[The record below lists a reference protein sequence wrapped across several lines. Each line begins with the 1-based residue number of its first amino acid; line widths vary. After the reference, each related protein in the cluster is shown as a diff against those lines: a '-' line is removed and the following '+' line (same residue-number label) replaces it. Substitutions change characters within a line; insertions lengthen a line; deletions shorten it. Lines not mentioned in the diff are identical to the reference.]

1 MDPKAAAPDNRA
13 MKFCSHCG
21 SDRIALG
28 VPQGDHVPRY
38 VCAACGTVHY
48 QNPKV
53 VVGCLPE
60 WEEQV
65 LLCRRAIEPRH
76 GLWTLPAGFLENNE
90 TLHAGAAR
98 ETLEE
103 AGAHVEVGALYTMI
117 SLPQIS
123 QVYVI
128 FRARLVDLDFGPGP
142 ESLEVRLF
150 REEQIPWEELA
161 FRTIGRT
168 LRNYFLD
175 RKQGTFPTRVSTL
188 ERRPPRTLATLGA
201 DPGRSR
207 R

>member
-1 MDPKAAAPDNRA
+1 MGAFCDNPANGDARVLRHEVLQHLRLRSRRAARPRRRHAAALRLR
-13 MKFCSHCG
+13 G
-21 SDRIALG
+21 
-28 VPQGDHVPRY
+28 
-38 VCAACGTVHY
+38 CGTIHY

-76 GLWTLPAGFLENNE
+76 GLWTLPAGFLENGE
-90 TLHAGAAR
+90 TVVAGAAR

-103 AGAHVEVGALYTMI
+103 ASARVVVGDLYTMI

-123 QVYVI
+123 QIYVM

-150 REEQIPWEELA
+150 REEEIPWEDWRSA
-161 FRTIGRT
+161 RSGGRCAT
-168 LRNYFLD
+168 YFLD
-175 RKQGTFPTRVSTL
+175 RKLGAFPTRVSVL
-188 ERRPPRTLATLGA
+188 ERKAPRPDLAGA
-201 DPGRSR
+201 A
-207 R
+207 

>member
-1 MDPKAAAPDNRA
+1 MASTAPAAL
-13 MKFCSHCG
+13 KFCSACG
-21 SDRIALG
+21 SDRIELRI
-28 VPQGDHVPRY
+28 PDGDNLPRH
-38 VCAACGTVHY
+38 VCAACGAIHY

-60 WEEQV
+60 WQDQV
-65 LLCRRAIEPRH
+65 LLCRRAIAPRH
-76 GLWTLPAGFLENNE
+76 GLWTLPAGFLENGE
-90 TLHAGAAR
+90 TVAAGAVR

-103 AGAHVEVGALYTMI
+103 ASARVALGELYTMI

-123 QVYVI
+123 QIYMM

-150 REEQIPWEELA
+150 REDEIPWEEMA

-175 RKQGTFPTRVSTL
+175 RKLGAFPTRVSVL
-188 ERRPPRTLATLGA
+188 ERKAARPDLSGA
-201 DPGRSR
+201 A
-207 R
+207 